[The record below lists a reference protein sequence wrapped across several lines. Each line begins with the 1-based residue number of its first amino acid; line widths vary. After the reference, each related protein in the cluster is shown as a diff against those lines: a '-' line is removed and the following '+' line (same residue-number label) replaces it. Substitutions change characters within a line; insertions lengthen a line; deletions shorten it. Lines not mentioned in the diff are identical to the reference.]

1 MLCIRGSAM
10 SDANRD
16 ELAARLLH
24 HGAEKLLPGAPVV
37 PSIVP
42 AAVFHLPGL
51 PSNAPYQYGRF
62 HNPTWEALE
71 EALALL
77 EDAETI
83 LFPSGMAAIAALM
96 FSTVANGERVLLPAD
111 GYYATRALA
120 DQFLK
125 PLGARIEERATA
137 RFLDGGF
144 AGFKLVLVETPSNP
158 GLDVC
163 DIAEAARAAKQ
174 AGAILVVDNTTMTP
188 LGQRPLALGADAV
201 VCADTKAIN
210 GHSDTLM
217 GHVATRDGT
226 LAARIRDWR
235 KFSGTIAGPFEA
247 WLVHRGLETLEVR
260 FARMCSSAAAIAERL
275 AASHKVAALRY
286 PGLASDPAHSV
297 ARRQM
302 STFGSLISLTL
313 SDRATA
319 DRFIEGCPYIQP
331 STSFGGVRTCAE
343 RRARWG
349 DAVAEGFIRLSIG
362 LEPLDVLWP
371 TISEALEAA

>member
-1 MLCIRGSAM
+1 M
-10 SDANRD
+10 SNASLD
-16 ELAARLLH
+16 ELAARTLH
-24 HGAEKLLPGAPVV
+24 HGAEKLSPGASVV
-37 PSIVP
+37 PAIVP
-42 AAVFHLPGL
+42 AAVFHLPGI

-71 EALALL
+71 EALNLL

-96 FSTVANGERVLLPAD
+96 FATVANGERVLIPSD

-144 AGFKLVLVETPSNP
+144 AGFKLVIVETPSNP

-163 DIAEAARAAKQ
+163 DIAAAARAAKQ
-174 AGAILVVDNTTMTP
+174 AGALLAVDNTTMTP
-188 LGQRPLALGADAV
+188 LGQRPLTLGADAV

-217 GHVATRDGT
+217 GHVATRHGALT
-226 LAARIRDWR
+226 ARLRDWR

-247 WLVHRGLETLEVR
+247 WLVHRVLETLAVR
-260 FARMCSSAAAIAERL
+260 FARMGSSAAAL
-275 AASHKVAALRY
+275 
-286 PGLASDPAHSV
+286 
-297 ARRQM
+297 ARR
-302 STFGSLISLTL
+302 S
-313 SDRATA
+313 A
-319 DRFIEGCPYIQP
+319 P
-331 STSFGGVRTCAE
+331 
-343 RRARWG
+343 
-349 DAVAEGFIRLSIG
+349 
-362 LEPLDVLWP
+362 
-371 TISEALEAA
+371 